1 MKITDVVI
9 AGTAE
14 TERIGTVPD
23 MSALALHADA
33 SLRALADAGLTPA
46 DVDGV
51 ATTAPYPHEVA
62 HYIGIAPRW
71 LDGTMVGGC
80 SALLHVRHAAAAI
93 AMGLCD
99 VVLVSHGQSGR
110 SQLGSGRRTFT
121 DDELLR
127 QFEHIYGATQP
138 FATLTLPAL
147 RFMAERE
154 LTREHLAA
162 VVVAQRRWA
171 RDNPRAL
178 RREPVTVDEVLAS
191 PEIAWPFT
199 RDMCCPRTDGGGAL
213 VLMSAERATER
224 GLAGQAVR
232 LLGAAESAETAMVS
246 QMNDLST
253 FTAMERS
260 GRDALAEAR
269 LSPSDIDHLM
279 VYDAFAHLPLYG
291 LECLGFVGRG
301 QSGEFVASG
310 ETAPGGSLPMNTQG
324 GGLCYTHPGVYGMF
338 AITEAVRQLRGEAT
352 EQVPDVRTSL
362 VAGIGLAF
370 NAAACLVLGAPGP

>member
-1 MKITDVVI
+1 VRIADVVI
-9 AGTAE
+9 AGAAE
-14 TERIGTVPD
+14 SERLGTVPD

-62 HYIGIAPRW
+62 HYIGIVPRW

-80 SALLHVRHAAAAI
+80 SALVHVRHAASAI
-93 AMGLCD
+93 ATGLCD

-138 FATLTLPAL
+138 FTTLTVPAL

-178 RREPVTVDEVLAS
+178 RREPVTVDDVLAS
-191 PEIAWPFT
+191 PEIAYPFT
-199 RDMCCPRTDGGGAL
+199 RDMCCPRTDAGGAL
-213 VLMSAERATER
+213 VMMSADLASRG
-224 GLAGQAVR
+224 GLAGRAVR
-232 LLGAAESAETAMVS
+232 LLGASETAETAMMS
-246 QMNDLST
+246 QMDDLST

-260 GRDALAEAR
+260 GRDAFADAE
-269 LSPSDIDHLM
+269 LSPRDIDHLM

-291 LECLGFVGRG
+291 LECLGFVERG
-301 QSGEFVASG
+301 ESGDFVASG
-310 ETAPGGSLPMNTQG
+310 ATAPEGSLPMNTQG

-338 AITEAVRQLRGEAT
+338 AITEAVRQLRGEAA
-352 EQVPDVRTSL
+352 EQVAGVRTSL

-370 NAAACLVLGAPGP
+370 NTAACLVLGAASA

>member
-1 MKITDVVI
+1 VTIPDVVI
-9 AGTAE
+9 AGMAE
-14 TERIGTVPD
+14 TERLGTIPD
-23 MSALALHADA
+23 MSALALHAEA

-51 ATTAPYPHEVA
+51 ATIAPYPHEVA
-62 HYIGIAPRW
+62 HYLGIVPRW

-93 AMGLCD
+93 ATGLCD

-110 SQLGSGRRTFT
+110 SQLGSGRRTFS

-127 QFEHIYGATQP
+127 QFEHSYGATQP

-147 RFMAERE
+147 RFMAERR

-178 RREPVTVDEVLAS
+178 RREAVTVEDVLAS
-191 PEIAWPFT
+191 PEIAYPFT
-199 RDMCCPRTDGGGAL
+199 RDMCCPRTDGGGAI
-213 VLMSAERATER
+213 VLMSRERAEQR
-224 GLAGQAVR
+224 GLAPRAVR
-232 LLGAAESAETAMVS
+232 LLGASETGETAMVS
-246 QMNDLST
+246 QMADLST
-253 FTAMERS
+253 FAAMERT
-260 GRDALAEAR
+260 GRDALSDAEM
-269 LSPSDIDHLM
+269 SPSDIDHLM

-301 QSGEFVASG
+301 ESGDFVASG
-310 ETAPGGSLPMNTQG
+310 ATAPGGSLPMNTQG
-324 GGLCYTHPGVYGMF
+324 GGLCYTHTGVYGMF
-338 AITEAVRQLRGEAT
+338 AITESVRQLRGEAV
-352 EQVPDVRTSL
+352 EQVAAVRTSL
-362 VAGIGLAF
+362 VAGIGMAF
-370 NAAACLVLGAPGP
+370 AAAACIVLGGTGA